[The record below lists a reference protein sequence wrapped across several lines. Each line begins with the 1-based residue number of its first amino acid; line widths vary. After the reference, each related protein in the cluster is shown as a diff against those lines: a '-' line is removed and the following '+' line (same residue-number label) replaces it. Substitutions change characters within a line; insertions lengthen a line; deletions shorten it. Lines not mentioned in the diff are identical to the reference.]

1 MSQSSVNRVCVY
13 RGMGPADAYL
23 IRDHL
28 VAHGLAVEVRGQL
41 LSGLSG
47 ALPTM
52 DTWPTLW
59 VVDRHAARARALI
72 DEWDAARVPD
82 GPGWVCSCGAE
93 VDAHFGECWKC
104 GRPCP

>member
-1 MSQSSVNRVCVY
+1 MSQSRLIRVCVY

-23 IRDHL
+23 MRDHL
-28 VAHGLAVEVRGQL
+28 VAHGRPVEIRGEHL
-41 LSGLSG
+41 GGLSG

-59 VVDRHAARARALI
+59 VVDRHASRARALI
-72 DEWDAARVPD
+72 DDWDSARIPD
-82 GPGWVCSCGAE
+82 EPGWVCSCGAE

-104 GRPCP
+104 GRPRP